1 MTCKKRSNIP
11 FERTAGSRSLATAAQ
26 RDRWA
31 DLQDVHDSDSS
42 DPGWSRSMAHCW
54 SLVVRF
60 TVTHLP
66 IAVALLLA
74 TVIIAVPFAAEAQAT
89 GSAAIGVLGSGSQS
103 AYAAYIDAFRQALS
117 ERGYVV
123 GGSMRLDERWAEGRL
138 ERLPELAAELVRLK
152 VDAILA
158 SGGTPVV
165 LAARRATSEI
175 PIVFTAVG
183 DPVGQKLVDSLGRPG
198 GNITGLS
205 IMSQE
210 LGPKRLEL
218 LTQAFPNVTRIGVL
232 TNLAGAGRR
241 AQMAWMQDAARAL
254 KVDLRVFDI
263 RRPDAIPLAFADMA
277 KQQVGAVIIN
287 GDPVI
292 VSDRGRPFA
301 LSMRYRLPAMVE
313 FPSEQTD
320 FLITFGPDLM
330 EHYRRAA
337 VYVDKILKGA
347 KPADLPIEQPTKF
360 RFVINLKT
368 AKALGLTIP
377 PSLLLRADDLVQ

>member
-1 MTCKKRSNIP
+1 
-11 FERTAGSRSLATAAQ
+11 
-26 RDRWA
+26 
-31 DLQDVHDSDSS
+31 
-42 DPGWSRSMAHCW
+42 
-54 SLVVRF
+54 VRF

-66 IAVALLLA
+66 IVVALLLA
-74 TVIIAVPFAAEAQAT
+74 TVIIAAAFAAEAQPT
-89 GSAAIGVLGSGSQS
+89 GSVAIGVLGSGSQS
-103 AYAAYIDAFRQALS
+103 AYAAYIDAFRQALR
-117 ERGYVV
+117 ERGYVE
-123 GGSMRLDERWAEGRL
+123 GRSMQLDERWAEGRL
-138 ERLPELAAELVRLK
+138 ERLPELAADLVRLK
-152 VDAILA
+152 VA

-165 LAARRATSEI
+165 LAAKRATNEI

-210 LGPKRLEL
+210 LGSKRLEL
-218 LTQAFPNVTRIGVL
+218 LTQAVPNVRRIGVM

-254 KVDLRVFDI
+254 KVDLRVFDV
-263 RRPDAIPLAFADMA
+263 RRAEAIPLAFADMA
-277 KQQVGAVIIN
+277 KQQVGAVIIH

-292 VSDRGRPFA
+292 VSDGGRPFA

-313 FPSEQTD
+313 FPSAQTD
-320 FLITFGPDLM
+320 FLITFGPDLI

-337 VYVDKILKGA
+337 VYIDKILKGA

-360 RFVINLKT
+360 RFVINLKA

-377 PSLLLRADDLVQ
+377 PSLLLRADDLIQ